1 MIMRIQRTAPETI
14 GETEATR
21 LGKRR
26 QVLGTHKEVLPL
38 MQGPFLSL
46 YNKQDIASIQGAVPE
61 GRATGSGGG
70 GGEVALSPSQKAKD
84 PETGLGRRC
93 ICANFLTH
101 LFKK

>member
-1 MIMRIQRTAPETI
+1 MIMRIQRTAPEAI
-14 GETEATR
+14 GETEATQ
-21 LGKRR
+21 LGKDGKCWGDPSRR
-26 QVLGTHKEVLPL
+26 FFHRCRV
-38 MQGPFLSL
+38 PFFL

-61 GRATGSGGG
+61 RDVPQEVGGG
-70 GGEVALSPSQKAKD
+70 GSLSPSQKD